1 MRITVRDS
9 GGEGGASLLTED
21 TLTVEL
27 RAGPPA
33 HLTVE
38 GPATIECGTKATLPQ
53 LRVRVCDAAGNPTTS
68 ETFEVRGMQTQRRP
82 GLKALAR
89 AHTHTH
95 TQRDAM
101 RHCVLICEL
110 VLAVQVS
117 VNSSALATDGS
128 GRAAHVT
135 VEGGNKIKVKK
146 GVALLKDVRVTADE
160 VRCSCGIC

>member
-1 MRITVRDS
+1 MCCLASTFEALQAQGSSVAVPCAQLTSSRTVRITVRDS

-89 AHTHTH
+89 THTHTH
-95 TQRDAM
+95 T
-101 RHCVLICEL
+101 H
-110 VLAVQVS
+110 
-117 VNSSALATDGS
+117 T
-128 GRAAHVT
+128 
-135 VEGGNKIKVKK
+135 EGWH
-146 GVALLKDVRVTADE
+146 ASL
-160 VRCSCGIC
+160 CGHL